1 MAFDAIKE
9 IDQVNA
15 AQHGPNLRIPA
26 ATAWSAAWR
35 RAAVL
40 ARAKKWGSLSASEDE
55 DAREDE
61 DAEEAETP
69 HGLWR
74 TRNVG
79 FRSSV
84 KSSPSNGQ
92 SHERKLLVRGGGS
105 DPVP

>member
-40 ARAKKWGSLSASEDE
+40 ARAKKWGSLSPSEDE

-69 HGLWR
+69 HG
-74 TRNVG
+74 
-79 FRSSV
+79 
-84 KSSPSNGQ
+84 KS
-92 SHERKLLVRGGGS
+92 
-105 DPVP
+105 